1 MLGLVEDER
10 TFSTLSFMK
19 SRLKNHLNEHLHIV
33 VGTPSRMMLAL
44 MIRRIKNLRSFE
56 LNSNDNI
63 LSWVMSQ

>member
-1 MLGLVEDER
+1 
-10 TFSTLSFMK
+10 
-19 SRLKNHLNEHLHIV
+19 
-33 VGTPSRMMLAL
+33 MMLAL